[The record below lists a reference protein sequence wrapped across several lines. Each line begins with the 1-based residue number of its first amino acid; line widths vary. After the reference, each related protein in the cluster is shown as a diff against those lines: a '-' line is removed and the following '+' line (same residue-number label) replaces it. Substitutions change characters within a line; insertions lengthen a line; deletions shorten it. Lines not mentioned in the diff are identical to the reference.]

1 MWVVTY
7 LLLVFGKSTSS
18 VVTFY
23 RQYGKR
29 ACFPIRMKTKKVW
42 SFIKMAHIQ
51 ENTLYSIEFSHIFG
65 IHIHK
70 KKYMITVVNCQ
81 SD

>member
-1 MWVVTY
+1 MVTY
-7 LLLVFGKSTSS
+7 LLLVFGKSTSL

-29 ACFPIRMKTKKVW
+29 GCFTIRIKTKKVC
-42 SFIKMAHIQ
+42 SFLKIAHIQ

-65 IHIHK
+65 
-70 KKYMITVVNCQ
+70 KYSYPRKENT
-81 SD
+81 

>member
-1 MWVVTY
+1 MVTY

-29 ACFPIRMKTKKVW
+29 ASFPIHIKTKKVC

-51 ENTLYSIEFSHIFG
+51 ENTLYSIECSHIFG
-65 IHIHK
+65 
-70 KKYMITVVNCQ
+70 KYSYPRKENT
-81 SD
+81 